1 MSDIITM
8 QEIDTAAAVVR
19 GRISIQPKIALILGS
34 GLGPLADEVESPA
47 IIPTSEIPHWPVS
60 TVQGHSGRLVIG
72 RLMGKAILVL
82 QGRAHYYE
90 GYSMSRI

>member
-60 TVQGHSGRLVIG
+60 TVQLPFSSS
-72 RLMGKAILVL
+72 KSSAISFVDSTPVF
-82 QGRAHYYE
+82 GPDSYMNPFSE
-90 GYSMSRI
+90 KV